1 MDSRMLELFNA
12 TLGMSIILITLIL
25 LRDFKKQ
32 ILSKDKR
39 IGISLVLLGAGVIV
53 FSIKELIKYGIT
65 EDQNHVFNELL
76 ETLFLLLILGAF
88 FSLLT
93 LKELP
98 SRNIKDK

>member
-25 LRDFKKQ
+25 LREFKKQ
-32 ILSKDKR
+32 LLSKDKR
-39 IGISLVLLGAGVIV
+39 IRISLVLLGAGVIV
-53 FSIKELIKYGIT
+53 FSIKELVKYGIT
-65 EDQNHVFNELL
+65 EGQDHIYYELL
-76 ETLFLLLILGAF
+76 ETLFLLLTLGAF

-98 SRNIKDK
+98 SQNIKDK